1 MALVVDD
8 AASAAA
14 GADVLGSPIAMTHP
28 PCRFCGA
35 PLEHVFADLGMSP
48 VANDNVPLEHANA
61 MEPFFPLCALV
72 CARCFLVQLA
82 PFTTEKP
89 LFREDYAYFSSFS
102 SSWLEHCRRYTEQ
115 MTERLGLGETS
126 QVIELASNDGYL
138 LQYFKQAGIPVLGI
152 EPTENTARAAREK
165 GIPTRIEFWGE
176 DTARAVA
183 AETQADLLLGNNV
196 LAHVPDINDFVVGMK
211 IALKDGGTIT
221 IEFPHLLKL
230 IELNQWDTIYH
241 EHYSYLSFGTVARV
255 FEAHGLRLFDVQ
267 EIPTHGGSLRI
278 FGCHDDDPRDATAA
292 AAELLER
299 ERRAGLED
307 VQTYLDYNDRVV
319 EDKRQILTFLIEL
332 KRAGNSIA
340 GYGAAAKGNTLLNFC
355 GVGRDFVDFTC
366 DANPHKQNH
375 VLPGTHIP
383 ILSPDAIA
391 ERRPDV
397 VLIVPWNI
405 KDEIMEQLSYIRGWG
420 GRFAARSPEL
430 RLVG

>member
-1 MALVVDD
+1 VALVVD
-8 AASAAA
+8 A
-14 GADVLGSPIAMTHP
+14 

-48 VANDNVPLEHANA
+48 VANDNVPLELANA

-72 CARCFLVQLA
+72 CARCYLVQLA

-89 LFREDYAYFSSFS
+89 LFREDYAYFSSYS
-102 SSWLEHCRRYTEQ
+102 TSWLEHCRRYSEQ
-115 MTERLGLGETS
+115 MIERLALGASS

-138 LQYFKQAGIPVLGI
+138 LQYFKQAGIPVLGV
-152 EPTENTARAAREK
+152 EPTQNTAAAALGK

-176 DTARAVA
+176 QTARAVA

-196 LAHVPDINDFVVGMK
+196 LAHVPDINDFVAGMK
-211 IALKDGGTIT
+211 IVLKDGGTIT

-255 FEAHGLRLFDVQ
+255 FAAHGLRLFDVQ
-267 EIPTHGGSLRI
+267 ELPTHGGSLRI
-278 FGCHDDDPRDATAA
+278 YGCHDDDPRQRSDAAQ
-292 AAELLER
+292 ELLER
-299 ERRAGLED
+299 ERAAGLED
-307 VQTYLDYNDRVV
+307 VQTYVAYNDRVI
-319 EDKRQILTFLIEL
+319 EDKRQILAFLIEL
-332 KRAGNSIA
+332 KRAGHSIA

-355 GVGRDFVDFTC
+355 GTGRDFIDFTC

-383 ILSPDAIA
+383 ILAPEAIR
-391 ERRPDV
+391 EQQPDV
-397 VLIVPWNI
+397 VLILPWNI
-405 KDEIMEQLSYIRGWG
+405 KDEIMEQLSYIREWG

-430 RLVG
+430 RLFG